1 MSIKLA
7 ATASLFAISMASSV
21 FAAPMYDDS
30 YVRPIRIS
38 PPKPVH
44 YTQHTAP
51 AYSDDYTNDSDGWY
65 QTKMP
70 APSKINYN
78 KLEAKLRAEHLPNCQ
93 TPDELSGPQTR
104 AGNGGAS
111 NTDACRDVGSN

>member
-1 MSIKLA
+1 MRIKLA
-7 ATASLFAISMASSV
+7 ATAALFAIGVASSA

-44 YTQHTAP
+44 YTEHAPP

-65 QTKMP
+65 QTKMA
-70 APSKINYN
+70 APKKINYS
-78 KLEAKLRAEHLPNCQ
+78 KLEAQRLPPCKNPAEL
-93 TPDELSGPQTR
+93 TGVQTR
-104 AGNGGAS
+104 AGDGGAS
-111 NTDACRDVGSN
+111 DTDACRDVGTH